1 MLSDKLFR
9 VWVAV
14 LFVAPWFAAGLANAQ
29 SKSPAPEITVY
40 ESPT

>member
-1 MLSDKLFR
+1 MRPYRLFFVGVAMLY
-9 VWVAV
+9 VW
-14 LFVAPWFAAGLANAQ
+14 FVPKLANAQ